1 MSVPGGRASGLVP
14 GVPSP
19 SLLAV
24 AGAPSPGFAARASR
38 GTGQWN
44 SHGQVPRD
52 WALETSRPACP
63 RDPRASAPRAGAC
76 GGRCSGRCDSLRSS
90 VGRHDSLRSP
100 VGLSRVW
107 ASSLPSD
114 LASPRHLGSVD
125 CSAWLGWGGDSQAPH
140 TLGCKLEVGSQN
152 FCFDG
157 TRSLCICFS
166 LGRTGISAAR
176 PAPLVRARRAVPAA
190 LDVGVCACV
199 RAHLRVHVCT

>member
-1 MSVPGGRASGLVP
+1 MPGGRASGLVP
-14 GVPSP
+14 GVPVPIPAGGGGGSVSRVRRE
-19 SLLAV
+19 SLPGHRAV
-24 AGAPSPGFAARASR
+24 ELTRAG
-38 GTGQWN
+38 
-44 SHGQVPRD
+44 PRD

-63 RDPRASAPRAGAC
+63 RDPQASAPRAGAC

-114 LASPRHLGSVD
+114 LASPRDLGGVD
-125 CSAWLGWGGDSQAPH
+125 CSAWLGWGGHSQAPH

-176 PAPLVRARRAVPAA
+176 PAALVRARRAVP
-190 LDVGVCACV
+190 LHWTWACV
-199 RAHLRVHVCT
+199 RACVLT